1 MSDLFHVPTHMFPS
15 IMKQTPPNIFFL
27 ENPLRCESMGRIR
40 PANASSFL
48 ISVLPYLSQGL
59 LQFGDEFPDLVDRD
73 QVEQNRQHVLPVVG
87 GNDVVVLEPLCGVT

>member
-1 MSDLFHVPTHMFPS
+1 MSDLFHVPTHMFPL
-15 IMKQTPPNIFFL
+15 IMKQTPPNIFFS

-48 ISVLPYLSQGL
+48 ISVLPYLSQGFL
-59 LQFGDEFPDLVDRD
+59 EFGDEFPDLVDRH

-87 GNDVVVLEPLCGVT
+87 RDHTVVLQPLGSVT